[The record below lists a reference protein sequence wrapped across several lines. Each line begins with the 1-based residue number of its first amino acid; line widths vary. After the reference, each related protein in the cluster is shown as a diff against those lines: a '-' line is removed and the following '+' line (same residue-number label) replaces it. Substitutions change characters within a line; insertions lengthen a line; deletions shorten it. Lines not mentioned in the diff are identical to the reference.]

1 MQDGDLDSVRPGDGA
16 RAGSPMVQKSLG
28 KPAAKRKPAFPL
40 RRLAMIFL
48 AIALVP
54 AALTLVY
61 RIEAIQ
67 PVSTLMVGRWLT
79 FQPVQRQWTAIDD
92 VSPSLIRAVMM
103 SEDGQFCAH
112 HGVDLKELNNVI
124 DEALEGEKTR
134 GASTI
139 TMQTAKNL
147 FLWNGRSFLRKAAEF
162 PLAVYVDL
170 ALPKKRIM
178 EIYLNVA
185 EWGDGV
191 FGIEAAAQHYFGRSA
206 AKLSARQSALLAVT
220 LPAPASRNPA
230 KPGQGLQRLAAVIER
245 RAAKAGGYAMCLR

>member
-1 MQDGDLDSVRPGDGA
+1 
-16 RAGSPMVQKSLG
+16 
-28 KPAAKRKPAFPL
+28 
-40 RRLAMIFL
+40 MIFL

-230 KPGQGLQRLAAVIER
+230 KSGQGLQRLAAVIER